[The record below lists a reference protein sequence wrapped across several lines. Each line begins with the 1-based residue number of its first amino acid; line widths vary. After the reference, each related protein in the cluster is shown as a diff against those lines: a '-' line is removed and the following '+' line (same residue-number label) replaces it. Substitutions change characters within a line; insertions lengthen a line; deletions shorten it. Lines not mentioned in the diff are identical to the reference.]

1 MCVTVFGS
9 QMFSFSLTNTSASQQ
24 PLHDIAEHWHK
35 GHVYTAFYRVTD
47 VLHSNADVVCSAS
60 QPYRHKRIH
69 SSARNT
75 WEPNGLLLALGERRD
90 AQEAGEADLEGRLS
104 PGLTLF
110 PGLFGWA
117 AAAGWKKSAG
127 RCKTGEVSR
136 APPLQLPP
144 SSSVKWRL
152 QFNPAVALT
161 LILLSLCKSASLSA
175 SFIVETGV
183 EITTEAVVNTCS
195 LSLDRFSLFLY
206 DFLSLFP
213 S

>member
-9 QMFSFSLTNTSASQQ
+9 QMFSLRLTNTSASRQ
-24 PLHDIAEHWHK
+24 PLHDNAEHCHK
-35 GHVYTAFYRVTD
+35 GHVYTAFYV

-60 QPYRHKRIH
+60 QPYRHKQIH

-117 AAAGWKKSAG
+117 AAAGWKKSAS
-127 RCKTGEVSR
+127 RCNTGDVSR

-144 SSSVKWRL
+144 SSSVKGRL

-161 LILLSLCKSASLSA
+161 RILLSLCKSASLSA
-175 SFIVETGV
+175 SFIAETGV
-183 EITTEAVVNTCS
+183 ETTTEAVVNTRE
-195 LSLDRFSLFLY
+195 LFSV
-206 DFLSLFP
+206 SG
-213 S
+213 